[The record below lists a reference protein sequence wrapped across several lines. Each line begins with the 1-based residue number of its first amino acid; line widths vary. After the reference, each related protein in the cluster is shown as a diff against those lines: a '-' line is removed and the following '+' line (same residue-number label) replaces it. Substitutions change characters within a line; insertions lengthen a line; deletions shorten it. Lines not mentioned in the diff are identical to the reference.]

1 MRPMPGGAP
10 RSIEEFDAVI
20 FDMDGVVTD
29 TATVHAAAWKRV
41 FDQYLEERSRRSGE
55 VSQPFD
61 ADADYRRYV
70 DGKPRYDGVSSFLE
84 SRGIVLPHGDPSDSP
99 ERETVCGLGN
109 RKDGVFLEQLK
120 RGGSLAFP
128 GTVALVRDLMVAH
141 VPTAIISSSRN
152 MSQVLAAAGIA
163 DLFRVRVDGIDAA
176 RLGLPGKPDPA
187 IFLEAARRLG
197 AEAARSAVVEDAIA
211 GVEAGRRGG
220 FALVIGVDR
229 TGHRDALIEAG
240 ADVVV
245 ADLGELRDAL
255 RQRDAEAT

>member
-1 MRPMPGGAP
+1 MRPMPVGAA

-41 FDQYLEERSRRSGE
+41 FDQYLEARSRRSAGIA
-55 VSQPFD
+55 QPFD

-70 DGKPRYDGVSSFLE
+70 DGRPRYDGVSSFLE
-84 SRGIVLPHGDPSDSP
+84 SRRIFLPYGDPSDPP

-109 RKDGVFLEQLK
+109 RKDGVFLEQLQ
-120 RGGSLAFP
+120 RDGARAFP
-128 GTVALVRDLMVAH
+128 GTVALTRALMVAH

-152 MSQVLAAAGIA
+152 MSQVLAAARIA
-163 DLFRVRVDGIDAA
+163 DLFPVRVDGNDAA

-187 IFLEAARRLG
+187 IFLEAARRLK
-197 AEAARSAVVEDAIA
+197 ADASRSAVVEDAIA

-229 TGHRDALIEAG
+229 TGHRDVLIEAG

-245 ADLGELRDAL
+245 SDLGELVEAL
-255 RQRDAEAT
+255 RQRDAETT